1 MPQLPLGHA
10 LWQFAAKLV
19 HSPQQLVLHLCF
31 DLYTIVHN
39 SARGRFSTVSLR
51 PK

>member
-1 MPQLPLGHA
+1 MPQLPLGYP

-19 HSPQQLVLHLCF
+19 HSPQQLVLHLRF

-39 SARGRFSTVSLR
+39 TARGRFSAAPTR